1 MVVVFLFIV
10 VIVTQ
15 TIVINSQF
23 GGFGQTPL
31 QCWRC
36 DSLKSD
42 QERFAESR
50 KFACLRHFDFTQHSA
65 EPCDGKCWMSYEVIE
80 PKTKAEREKAIRMV
94 DEIPDTDRRCFTSD
108 DLTKASMIGLNAAN
122 GCRDVKMR
130 EKVKKFCFCDTD
142 FCNGTLSTKRF
153 SFVLLILIP
162 FLLLFFQKL
171 TDNLM
176 II

>member
-1 MVVVFLFIV
+1 MVGLFLFIV
-10 VIVTQ
+10 LIVSPTLL
-15 TIVINSQF
+15 VHSQF
-23 GGFGQTPL
+23 GGFGQAPL

-36 DSLKSD
+36 DTLKSD

-142 FCNGTLSTKRF
+142 FCNRALSTNPL
-153 SFVLLILIP
+153 SVVLGICCSLS
-162 FLLLFFQKL
+162 LLFRSF
-171 TDNLM
+171 TRSSV
-176 II
+176 

>member
-1 MVVVFLFIV
+1 MVVLFFSIV

-15 TIVINSQF
+15 TMVINSQI
-23 GGFGQTPL
+23 GSFGQTPL

-94 DEIPDTDRRCFTSD
+94 DEIPDTDRRCFTSE

-142 FCNGTLSTKRF
+142 FCNGSLRRTSL
-153 SFVLLILIP
+153 SFVLLI
-162 FLLLFFQKL
+162 FLSFLSTFSK
-171 TDNLM
+171 N
-176 II
+176 

>member
-1 MVVVFLFIV
+1 MLRFGFIIVQLTTQFLLIHC
-10 VIVTQ
+10 
-15 TIVINSQF
+15 QF
-23 GGFGQTPL
+23 SGFGQTPL

-94 DEIPDTDRRCFTSD
+94 DEIPDTDRRCFTSE

-142 FCNGTLSTKRF
+142 FCNGTLSRKNF
-153 SFVLLILIP
+153 SFVLHLI
-162 FLLLFFQKL
+162 LLLFLLSFFW
-171 TDNLM
+171 T
-176 II
+176 

>member
-10 VIVTQ
+10 MIVTQ
-15 TIVINSQF
+15 TIVINCQF

-36 DSLKSD
+36 DTLKSD

-50 KFACLRHFDFTQHSA
+50 KFACLRHFDFTQHSS

-94 DEIPDTDRRCFTSD
+94 DEIPDTDRRCFTSE

-142 FCNGTLSTKRF
+142 FCNGTYLTNRL
-153 SFVLLILIP
+153 SFVLLIFIS
-162 FLLLFFQKL
+162 FHFFSRFFGS
-171 TDNLM
+171 
-176 II
+176 

>member
-1 MVVVFLFIV
+1 MVVVFVFIA
-10 VIVTQ
+10 VIWMQ
-15 TIVINSQF
+15 TVVINSQF
-23 GGFGQTPL
+23 SGFGQTPL

-36 DSLKSD
+36 DALKSD

-80 PKTKAEREKAIRMV
+80 PKTKAEREKAIRLV

-142 FCNGTLSTKRF
+142 FCNRALPTRQV
-153 SFVLLILIP
+153 SFALLT
-162 FLLLFFQKL
+162 FVHLLLFFFRYL
-171 TDNLM
+171 LC
-176 II
+176 

>member
-1 MVVVFLFIV
+1 MAIVFFFII
-10 VIVTQ
+10 VIATEI
-15 TIVINSQF
+15 IVINSQF

-36 DSLKSD
+36 ESLKSD

-80 PKTKAEREKAIRMV
+80 PKTKAEREKAIRLV

-142 FCNGTLSTKRF
+142 FCNGTLLTNRV
-153 SFVLLILIP
+153 SFVL
-162 FLLLFFQKL
+162 FLFTSFLSFFWKL
-171 TDNLM
+171 TKNF
-176 II
+176 

>member
-1 MVVVFLFIV
+1 MVVVFVFIA
-10 VIVTQ
+10 VIWMQ
-15 TIVINSQF
+15 TVVINSQF
-23 GGFGQTPL
+23 SGFGQTPL

-36 DSLKSD
+36 DALKSD

-80 PKTKAEREKAIRMV
+80 PKTKAEREKAIRLV

-142 FCNGTLSTKRF
+142 FCNGALPARQVSFALLTCVHLLYFFRST
-153 SFVLLILIP
+153 VC
-162 FLLLFFQKL
+162 
-171 TDNLM
+171 
-176 II
+176 

>member
-1 MVVVFLFIV
+1 MTIV
-10 VIVTQ
+10 VSFLLLIGTQ
-15 TIVINSQF
+15 INILHSQF

-31 QCWRC
+31 RCWRC
-36 DSLKSD
+36 DTLKSD
-42 QERFAESR
+42 EERFAESR

-94 DEIPDTDRRCFTSD
+94 DEIPDTDRRCFTSE

-142 FCNGTLSTKRF
+142 FCNHTSLTNSLS
-153 SFVLLILIP
+153 
-162 FLLLFFQKL
+162 FLLFLFNSSLVFFRFFES
-171 TDNLM
+171 
-176 II
+176 

>member
-1 MVVVFLFIV
+1 MVVVVLFIV
-10 VIVTQ
+10 VIITQ
-15 TIVINSQF
+15 TIVIQSQF
-23 GGFGQTPL
+23 GGFGQAPL

-36 DSLKSD
+36 DSLKFD
-42 QERFAESR
+42 AENMGESR

-80 PKTKAEREKAIRMV
+80 PKTKAEREKALQMV

-142 FCNGTLSTKRF
+142 FCNGSITTNRSSL
-153 SFVLLILIP
+153 
-162 FLLLFFQKL
+162 LLLFLISLLSFLWKL
-171 TDNLM
+171 T
-176 II
+176 

>member
-1 MVVVFLFIV
+1 MNNVTMLGFGLIIVQLTTQFLLI
-10 VIVTQ
+10 Q
-15 TIVINSQF
+15 CQF
-23 GGFGQTPL
+23 SGFGQTPL

-94 DEIPDTDRRCFTSD
+94 DEIPDTDRRCFTSE

-142 FCNGTLSTKRF
+142 FCNGTLSRKNS
-153 SFVLLILIP
+153 SFVLL
-162 FLLLFFQKL
+162 FCLLSFFW
-171 TDNLM
+171 T
-176 II
+176 